1 VTPQNQ
7 LLPTRVPT
15 PTSRRR
21 RALQVGVAG
30 AVAIAASVVVPA
42 ALAQSRGEAPLA
54 VAVLDTTTSVAPTTA
69 APATTAP
76 STTSTTVP
84 LPVVEAPVVPVPT
97 EAELA
102 QAQLAAMTPQERFAF
117 QLYVMSDAERLAFQA
132 FVSPP
137 PPPPPPPAPVAAPEP
152 VDVEVPVAEAPPV
165 ANGEVWD
172 ALAQCESNGNWHI
185 NTGNGY
191 SGGLQFHPGTWNAM
205 GGGQYAPYAY
215 LATREQQIAVAEQV
229 LAAAGGRFTPWPG
242 CRAKLGLP

>member
-1 VTPQNQ
+1 MTPQNQ
-7 LLPTRVPT
+7 SLPTRVPT

-42 ALAQSRGEAPLA
+42 ALAQSRDEPPLA
-54 VAVLDTTTSVAPTTA
+54 VAVIATTTSVAPTTA
-69 APATTAP
+69 APSTTTSTSTSTTTAP
-76 STTSTTVP
+76 
-84 LPVVEAPVVPVPT
+84 PVVVTEPPAPSP
-97 EAELA
+97 AELA
-102 QAQLAAMTPQERFAF
+102 QAQLASMTPQERLAF
-117 QLYVMSDAERLAFQA
+117 QLYVMTDAERLAFQA
-132 FVSPP
+132 FIS
-137 PPPPPPPAPVAAPEP
+137 PPPPPPPAPVVVVGEPEY
-152 VDVEVPVAEAPPV
+152 VEVPVAEAPPV
-165 ANGEVWD
+165 ANGEIWD